1 MPAEQTTTATHHQST
16 QHHGVP
22 SDPSLPD
29 THFPSKHQSIL
40 SQYKQSTTSI
50 SKNRLTLHSP
60 LQKMDTLLSIF
71 QTSILIAT
79 SMLSIAAFFLGS
91 DLPHWYP
98 PRSSLWQHPLH
109 CNLQYLGYFTTA
121 TATGSSALAQG
132 ICWYAVGS
140 DVYCLCNV

>member
-16 QHHGVP
+16 RHHGVP
-22 SDPSLPD
+22 SDPSLPI
-29 THFPSKHQSIL
+29 TLFPSKHQSIL
-40 SQYKQSTTSI
+40 SQYKRSTNTHLQEQAYS
-50 SKNRLTLHSP
+50 SQPPTKNGHPP
-60 LQKMDTLLSIF
+60 LNLPNQHPNRHFYAIDS
-71 QTSILIAT
+71 S
-79 SMLSIAAFFLGS
+79 FLGS

-109 CNLQYLGYFTTA
+109 CNLRNLGYFTIA